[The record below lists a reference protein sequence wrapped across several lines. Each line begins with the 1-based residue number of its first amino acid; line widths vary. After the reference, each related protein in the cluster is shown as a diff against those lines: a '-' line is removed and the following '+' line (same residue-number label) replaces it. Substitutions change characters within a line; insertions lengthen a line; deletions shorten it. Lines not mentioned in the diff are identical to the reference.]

1 MIVVDSSALLA
12 ILLDEPDARSFAD
25 AISSSEDC
33 TISSFNF
40 FETQVVIHRNSR
52 EDGVRDLM
60 TLLSQGRLTIA
71 PFDEAQAALAFEA
84 YRRYGKGYHSARL
97 NLGDCAAYAL
107 ARNLDAPLLFKG
119 NDFSQTD
126 IRRVL

>member
-1 MIVVDSSALLA
+1 M
-12 ILLDEPDARSFAD
+12 
-25 AISSSEDC
+25 
-33 TISSFNF
+33 
-40 FETQVVIHRNSR
+40 
-52 EDGVRDLM
+52 RDLM